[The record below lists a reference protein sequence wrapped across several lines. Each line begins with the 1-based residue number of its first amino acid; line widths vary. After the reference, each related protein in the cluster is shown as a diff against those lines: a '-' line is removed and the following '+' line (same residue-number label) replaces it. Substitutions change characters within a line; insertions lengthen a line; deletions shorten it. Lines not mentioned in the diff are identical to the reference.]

1 MAGTGMGGAASDR
14 NLLALE
20 LDGEGV
26 YGLSVFS
33 AMVGLRA
40 RRGCARGDTDE
51 QFDLDSIAKGLRA
64 AVCGVFA
71 RMVAVRGNQSP
82 DGQLGVLGE

>member
-1 MAGTGMGGAASDR
+1 MAGTGMGRLAPDR

-26 YGLSVFS
+26 HGLSVFS
-33 AMVGLRA
+33 AMVGVRA
-40 RRGCARGDTDE
+40 GRGCARGDTDG
-51 QFDLDSIAKGLRA
+51 QFDLDAIAKGLRP

-71 RMVAVRGNQSP
+71 RLVAV
-82 DGQLGVLGE
+82 

>member
-1 MAGTGMGGAASDR
+1 MAGTGMGGLASDR

-20 LDGEGV
+20 LDDEGG

-33 AMVGLRA
+33 VMVGVRA
-40 RRGCARGDTDE
+40 CRGCARGDADG

-64 AVCGVFA
+64 AVYGVFA
-71 RMVAVRGNQSP
+71 GMVAV
-82 DGQLGVLGE
+82 

>member
-1 MAGTGMGGAASDR
+1 MAGTGMGGLASDR

-20 LDGEGV
+20 LDDEGG
-26 YGLSVFS
+26 YGLPVFS

-40 RRGCARGDTDE
+40 CRRCAGGDADG
-51 QFDLDSIAKGLRA
+51 QFDLDAIAKGLRP

-71 RMVAVRGNQSP
+71 RMVAV
-82 DGQLGVLGE
+82 